1 MDPWTTKQVNM
12 ALIKKAAWRFMWTD
26 KHKHPLLRC
35 SCNQL
40 SKHLPSSISL
50 GSNLQ
55 SRHCDCWAS
64 SSVMAT
70 VKKEL
75 CGFVPASPPSHGCW
89 DVFWRPYEWLETT
102 WDYDAL

>member
-75 CGFVPASPPSHGCW
+75 CVSFLRHHLHT
-89 DVFWRPYEWLETT
+89 DVEMFFGVLMNGLKLRGITT
-102 WDYDAL
+102 H